1 MIASLF
7 LKKIIK
13 EQAKVEFSASFV
25 ALDLPT
31 ADSTRYKTQVPLFA
45 QIDAAKSTYKILGTK
60 LELSLV
66 KRDESSW
73 PVLRNDERRT
83 AEIIQ
88 VGRAGRA

>member
-13 EQAKVEFSASFV
+13 QQAKVEFSASSI

-31 ADSTRYKTQVPLFA
+31 ANSTRYKTELPLFA
-45 QIDAAKSTYKILGTK
+45 QINAAESTYKVMGTK

-66 KRDESSW
+66 KLDGTSW
-73 PVLRNDERRT
+73 PVLRSDERRT

-88 VGRAGRA
+88 VGRAARA